1 MVQPEMPTRP
11 PARLATRLG
20 WVGVALGLLPWLLI
34 VPLSIYQMDFMLY
47 TWIWPAVLGAAG
59 AAAGLLA
66 LGLRDPRARPVA
78 GAAVVLGLLA
88 FVSALTGFG
97 WMLNLMHMNMSM

>member
-1 MVQPEMPTRP
+1 MGRSDAPARP
-11 PARLATRLG
+11 PARLAIRLG

-34 VPLSIYQMDFMLY
+34 VPLGIYQMDFMLY

-59 AAAGLLA
+59 TGAGLLA
-66 LGLRDPRARPVA
+66 LRLHDPQARRVA
-78 GAAVVLGLLA
+78 GAAVVLGLVA

-97 WMLNLMHMNMSM
+97 WML